1 MARPQGTIMRYA
13 RGGHPPLTLLR
24 HMHCAQ
30 AGSPPLSYVESLVRN
45 FPSPI
50 RNSSQVPDA
59 AAVERL
65 YACTKRN
72 PVPNPNPNPNQV
84 PDALDVYRRVLAASP
99 ARSVTIASVGLL
111 TNLELLLRS
120 APDAHS
126 PLTGQELVAEKV
138 P

>member
-1 MARPQGTIMRYA
+1 M
-13 RGGHPPLTLLR
+13 
-24 HMHCAQ
+24 
-30 AGSPPLSYVESLVRN
+30 SN

-59 AAVERL
+59 VE
-65 YACTKRN
+65 
-72 PVPNPNPNPNQV
+72 
-84 PDALDVYRRVLAASP
+84 VYRRVLAASP

-126 PLTGQELVAEKV
+126 PLPGHELVAEKV
-138 P
+138 ALLAMMAGD